1 MTLIHAFVTSKLENC
16 NSILYGLP
24 KYAIKKLQS
33 VQNAAARL
41 ITLSKK
47 HDHITPLLI
56 NLHWLPIEERIK
68 YKIFLV
74 VFKCLHGV
82 TPSYIDDLI
91 TIYKPVR
98 NLRSSSEL
106 LLTSK
111 SYKLKSY
118 GLRFFFFL
126 LLLHTFGITYR
137 HLFKPLT
144 AWPLSNQ
151 NLKLTSLNQPL
162 ICKYFS
168 VISVFIFFFVSA

>member
-1 MTLIHAFVTSKLENC
+1 MF
-16 NSILYGLP
+16 YGLP

-33 VQNAAARL
+33 VQNAATRL

-91 TIYKPVR
+91 TIYKPAR
-98 NLRSSSEL
+98 NLRS
-106 LLTSK
+106 
-111 SYKLKSY
+111 
-118 GLRFFFFL
+118 
-126 LLLHTFGITYR
+126 
-137 HLFKPLT
+137 
-144 AWPLSNQ
+144 
-151 NLKLTSLNQPL
+151 
-162 ICKYFS
+162 
-168 VISVFIFFFVSA
+168 